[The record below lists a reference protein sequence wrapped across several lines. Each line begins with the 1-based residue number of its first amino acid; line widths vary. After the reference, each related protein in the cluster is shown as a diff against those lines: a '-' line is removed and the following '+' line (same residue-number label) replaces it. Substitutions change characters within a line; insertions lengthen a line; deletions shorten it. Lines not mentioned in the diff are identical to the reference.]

1 MKLNFNVFL
10 LSSLSNIMCIH
21 LLSCM
26 LSVWTLQT
34 GEKFDIILNIHQIT
48 EKSEKNWVLQ
58 LQEKKATWSRKAT
71 FKH

>member
-34 GEKFDIILNIHQIT
+34 GEKFDIIFKYTPDNREIREKLSFTIARKKGHLKSKSNI
-48 EKSEKNWVLQ
+48 
-58 LQEKKATWSRKAT
+58 
-71 FKH
+71 